1 MNIEKFFKPKE
12 KLIIAVSGGP
22 DSMCLLHILLKL
34 QKKLDL
40 TLIVAHVNY
49 QLRKKDSDLDQK
61 LVQDFCRQSN
71 LTCFVKKVNDIT
83 SSDSNLEAKLRKIRY
98 DFFETVRKKQN
109 ADKIVIAHNQDDQI
123 ETILMRILRG
133 TGLKGLKGMSEKRDK
148 IVRPLLNVSRKE
160 ILDYCQKNKVEF
172 RVDKSNYDKKFFRNQ
187 IRHQI
192 LPYLEKYSPD
202 LRLNLVRLGRS
213 AERDY
218 YFLETSAR
226 KGLQDVRRATGDGRK
241 GMILDHKKWL
251 KLEPALQYEVLRQA
265 ILEIRGDLMGIK
277 MVHLDEVAWMLKK
290 GVGNKQK
297 TLSGGLKIEL
307 LNGKIRIDTK

>member
-1 MNIEKFFKPKE
+1 MDISKKIKPKE
-12 KLIIAVSGGP
+12 KLVIAVSGGP

-34 QKKLDL
+34 QKKLNL
-40 TLIVAHVNY
+40 TLSVAHVNY

-71 LTCFVKKVNDIT
+71 LTCFIKKVNDIT

-187 IRHQI
+187 IRHEI

-202 LRLNLVRLGRS
+202 LKLNLKRLGQT
-213 AERDY
+213 AARDY
-218 YFLETSAR
+218 DFVQKTAVKLVHSSKFKVQSSNNSVT
-226 KGLQDVRRATGDGRK
+226 
-241 GMILDHKKWL
+241 LDYKKWL
-251 KLEPALQYEVLRQA
+251 KLNSALQYETIRQA

-277 MVHLDEVAWMLKK
+277 MVHLDEVVEVLKK
-290 GVGNKQK
+290 GIGNKQK
-297 TLSGGLKIEL
+297 TLPGGLKIEL
-307 LNGKIRIDTK
+307 KNAKIRIDTK